1 MLRSLVATE
10 LRPSLERHRSVHAN
24 ASRVDTH
31 RLLVNL
37 DQATRIAVAFACQTA
52 TTQRSGL
59 GAVCTGVLSVAGA
72 GVSLMASG
80 RSGTVSISDAYVGTL
95 EDVQFAIGVGPSHD
109 AFASG
114 RPVLTPCF
122 DDRASSRW
130 PSFVDLARANGV
142 AAVFAYPL
150 GFNGASIGVL
160 SLYQPADGNLTM
172 SQHDDSVA
180 MAEMITETLLTMQDT
195 APDGMLAAG
204 LEDAVSYRAQV
215 YQASGMVAVQ
225 LRIPVSDALLRMR
238 AHAFATGASVGFVA
252 ADIVARRLR
261 LDDDAKGSRNGLV
274 AGTRE

>member
-10 LRPSLERHRSVHAN
+10 LRPSLERHRSVHAI
-24 ASRVDTH
+24 ASRVVAH
-31 RLLVNL
+31 RLPVNL

-52 TTQRSGL
+52 TKQRSGL

-114 RPVLTPCF
+114 LPVLTPRF
-122 DDRASSRW
+122 DERASSRW
-130 PSFVDLARANGV
+130 PSFVELARANDV

-160 SLYQPADGNLTM
+160 SLYQPVDGNLTV

-180 MAEMITETLLTMQDT
+180 MAEVITETLLTMQDT
-195 APDGMLAAG
+195 APDGTLAAG
-204 LEDAVSYRAQV
+204 LEAAVSYRAQV

-225 LRIPVSDALLRMR
+225 LRIPVADALLRLR
-238 AHAFATGASVGFVA
+238 AHAFATGISVGFVA

-261 LDDDAKGSRNGLV
+261 LDDDANGPQNGLV
-274 AGTRE
+274 AGRGE